1 MFLNVCSAA
10 VCYGSALS
18 RRGLGLS
25 SSRETVCQ
33 FPAAPCRGPGA
44 SPLLPWAAVALRLH
58 VLRGRLDGPRREEGA
73 DNAPGKRDV
82 GRVHLAGLRARRSH
96 PGSLA
101 WQPASWTFSEPRR
114 WAWGVAPS
122 KEGPLEKSRRSRAAF
137 RTRGSV
143 CARVSLRDL
152 RILLR
157 SPLSGRAWRVGR
169 REPSSARVRAER
181 PVRPSAAPAE
191 ASRRPARRA
200 DRPHFGRAPSS
211 PRPSPSAPV
220 PRKCL
225 RCRGNGS
232 VLAKWGRNSSLAPGL
247 EAEAGPRGPRRWP
260 AGPGQC
266 PGPEASR
273 GSGTGTVSAGPVWVR
288 QTPPLLRD
296 CYCGRSHGAEPV
308 SPPCPR
314 GSRGLGCEAGGG
326 HRENPHLPPPLGFSF
341 ATTGWSFKTE
351 RI

>member
-114 WAWGVAPS
+114 WAWGVAAS
-122 KEGPLEKSRRSRAAF
+122 KGGPLEKSRLSRAAF

-157 SPLSGRAWRVGR
+157 SPLSGRAWRVGKL
-169 REPSSARVRAER
+169 P
-181 PVRPSAAPAE
+181 APG
-191 ASRRPARRA
+191 
-200 DRPHFGRAPSS
+200 FG
-211 PRPSPSAPV
+211 PSAPSV
-220 PRKCL
+220 RPRRRRRL
-225 RCRGNGS
+225 HG
-232 VLAKWGRNSSLAPGL
+232 APH
-247 EAEAGPRGPRRWP
+247 AGPAALRPRTVFP
-260 AGPGQC
+260 SSVSLC
-266 PGPEASR
+266 SR
-273 GSGTGTVSAGPVWVR
+273 PSQVPSLPWQR
-288 QTPPLLRD
+288 LR
-296 CYCGRSHGAEPV
+296 
-308 SPPCPR
+308 
-314 GSRGLGCEAGGG
+314 LG
-326 HRENPHLPPPLGFSF
+326 
-341 ATTGWSFKTE
+341 
-351 RI
+351 

>member
-44 SPLLPWAAVALRLH
+44 SPLLLWAAVALRLH

-114 WAWGVAPS
+114 WAWGVAAS
-122 KEGPLEKSRRSRAAF
+122 KGGPLEKSRLSRAAF

-143 CARVSLRDL
+143 CACEPAGPAHP
-152 RILLR
+152 
-157 SPLSGRAWRVGR
+157 SPLPSPSGRAWRVGR
-169 REPSSARVRAER
+169 RETSSARVRAER

-200 DRPHFGRAPSS
+200 DRASAAHRLPLVRLPLLPSLASAFVAVATAPSWLS
-211 PRPSPSAPV
+211 GGGTAAWRWVWKPRPVRAGPDA
-220 PRKCL
+220 
-225 RCRGNGS
+225 
-232 VLAKWGRNSSLAPGL
+232 GRPGPGL
-247 EAEAGPRGPRRWP
+247 
-260 AGPGQC
+260 
-266 PGPEASR
+266 
-273 GSGTGTVSAGPVWVR
+273 V
-288 QTPPLLRD
+288 
-296 CYCGRSHGAEPV
+296 
-308 SPPCPR
+308 
-314 GSRGLGCEAGGG
+314 
-326 HRENPHLPPPLGFSF
+326 LPPRPRLSR
-341 ATTGWSFKTE
+341 A
-351 RI
+351 

>member
-114 WAWGVAPS
+114 WAWGVAAS
-122 KEGPLEKSRRSRAAF
+122 KGGPLEKSRRSRAAF
-137 RTRGSV
+137 RARGSV
-143 CARVSLRDL
+143 CAREPAGPAHP
-152 RILLR
+152 
-157 SPLSGRAWRVGR
+157 SPLPSAGMSVACGAPGNFQRPGSGRA
-169 REPSSARVRAER
+169 P
-181 PVRPSAAPAE
+181 RPSA
-191 ASRRPARRA
+191 
-200 DRPHFGRAPSS
+200 G
-211 PRPSPSAPV
+211 
-220 PRKCL
+220 
-225 RCRGNGS
+225 
-232 VLAKWGRNSSLAPGL
+232 
-247 EAEAGPRGPRRWP
+247 
-260 AGPGQC
+260 
-266 PGPEASR
+266 
-273 GSGTGTVSAGPVWVR
+273 
-288 QTPPLLRD
+288 
-296 CYCGRSHGAEPV
+296 
-308 SPPCPR
+308 
-314 GSRGLGCEAGGG
+314 AGGG
-326 HRENPHLPPPLGFSF
+326 FTAPRTPGRPTALRPPTVFPLSVSLCSRPSQVPSLPWQRLRLG
-341 ATTGWSFKTE
+341 
-351 RI
+351 

>member
-114 WAWGVAPS
+114 WAWGVAAS
-122 KEGPLEKSRRSRAAF
+122 KGGPLEKSRLSRAAF

-157 SPLSGRAWRVGR
+157 SPLR
-169 REPSSARVRAER
+169 RDERGVWGAGKLPAPGFGPSAPS
-181 PVRPSAAPAE
+181 VRP
-191 ASRRPARRA
+191 RRPARRA
-200 DRPHFGRAPSS
+200 DRASAAHRLPLVRLPLLPSLASAFVAVATAPSWLS
-211 PRPSPSAPV
+211 GGGTAACRRVWKPRPVRAGPDA
-220 PRKCL
+220 
-225 RCRGNGS
+225 
-232 VLAKWGRNSSLAPGL
+232 GRPGPGLVLAPGL
-247 EAEAGPRGPRRWP
+247 
-260 AGPGQC
+260 
-266 PGPEASR
+266 
-273 GSGTGTVSAGPVWVR
+273 V
-288 QTPPLLRD
+288 
-296 CYCGRSHGAEPV
+296 
-308 SPPCPR
+308 
-314 GSRGLGCEAGGG
+314 
-326 HRENPHLPPPLGFSF
+326 LPPRPRLSR
-341 ATTGWSFKTE
+341 A
-351 RI
+351 

>member
-10 VCYGSALS
+10 VCCGSALS

-114 WAWGVAPS
+114 WAWGVAAS
-122 KEGPLEKSRRSRAAF
+122 KGGPLEKSRLSRAAF

-169 REPSSARVRAER
+169 RETSSARVRAER

-200 DRPHFGRAPSS
+200 DRAWAAHRLPLVRLPLLPSLASAFVAVATAPSWLS
-211 PRPSPSAPV
+211 
-220 PRKCL
+220 
-225 RCRGNGS
+225 
-232 VLAKWGRNSSLAPGL
+232 
-247 EAEAGPRGPRRWP
+247 
-260 AGPGQC
+260 
-266 PGPEASR
+266 
-273 GSGTGTVSAGPVWVR
+273 
-288 QTPPLLRD
+288 
-296 CYCGRSHGAEPV
+296 
-308 SPPCPR
+308 
-314 GSRGLGCEAGGG
+314 GGG
-326 HRENPHLPPPLGFSF
+326 T
-341 ATTGWSFKTE
+341 AA
-351 RI
+351 